1 MKLFF
6 PILFLLSGASLSAQS
21 AAPNSLSLSS
31 GPNWFYQFSERTTNE
46 YSPRT
51 GYQFGLEYAR
61 TLGAHWQFAALLR
74 YNVWQSSVDIRNLQW
89 PSEVDSNGVWHP
101 DPSLPHSLRLTTT
114 DKAWQ
119 ALASLRYLGPATTWR
134 WYAGLELGA
143 TSYVSQD
150 HELNTPRLTLGL
162 GGGLEWRP
170 PTRHFGLFAQPVARY
185 IFKANDESP
194 SDYRFLALALELG
207 GRWHF

>member
-6 PILFLLSGASLSAQS
+6 PLLFLLAGAALSAQTES
-21 AAPNSLSLSS
+21 RNSLSLSS
-31 GPNWFYQFSERTTNE
+31 GPNWFCQFSERTTNE

-51 GYQFGLEYAR
+51 GYQFGLDYTR
-61 TLGAHWQFAALLR
+61 SLGRRWEAGLLLR
-74 YNVWQSSVDIRNLQW
+74 YNVWHSNADIRNLQW

-101 DPSLPHSLRLTTT
+101 DPSLPHALRLTTT
-114 DKAWQ
+114 DKVWQ

-134 WYAGLELGA
+134 WYAGLDAGISMHAGA
-143 TSYVSQD
+143 GGDPS
-150 HELNTPRLTLGL
+150 TPRLTLGV

-170 PTRHFGLFAQPVARY
+170 PTQHFGLFAQPVARY
-185 IFKANDESP
+185 VFKANDESP